1 MNPKEV
7 IIATLILLSMTL
19 NFTYLYMS
27 MAFLQQPHVS
37 IFIILLGINLMVLL
51 LFYQEN
57 KTQPDSN
64 LFATAVGGNVLLWTA
79 TAFCIA
85 NTFIEQVSFSYKGVI
100 LALLFAAFLS
110 NAILLIEYIK
120 QKNTL

>member
-27 MAFLQQPHVS
+27 MAFLQQPHMS
-37 IFIILLGINLMVLL
+37 IFIVLLGVNLMVLL

-57 KTQPDSN
+57 KTQTDSN
-64 LFATAVGGNVLLWTA
+64 IFVIAVGGNILLWTA

-85 NTFIEQVSFSYKGVI
+85 NTFVEQVSFSYKGVI
-100 LALLFAAFLS
+100 MALLFAVFLS